1 MISDLVGA
9 FAAAGALAFAIT
21 YPPCEMC
28 GGTGA
33 KNRITTKM
41 CHNSFFCLM
50 SPEEIPALA
59 AIIKEIVTK
68 MKVIF
73 KDPAY
78 NFIVHSSPLSSETS
92 IDSYHWHIEFIP
104 KLTRVAG
111 FEWGTGFY
119 VVPTPPEL
127 AAQFLREAKEPLT
140 HQQTVITA

>member
-1 MISDLVGA
+1 
-9 FAAAGALAFAIT
+9 
-21 YPPCEMC
+21 
-28 GGTGA
+28 
-33 KNRITTKM
+33 
-41 CHNSFFCLM
+41 M

-68 MKVIF
+68 IKKIF

-78 NFIVHSSPLSSETS
+78 NFIVHSSPLSSETN

-140 HQQTVITA
+140 HQQTVTTA